1 MHQWTFEEPDNSMAI
16 SEGWTSSASDFTIN
30 ALVAESERYAPIKL
44 TKVHDYKDRFI
55 LRSLQ
60 EEARRESPGFLWY
73 QERAQRAKVAWVKGE
88 GGLEP
93 VGYYICDLQ
102 RPAHVPGIP
111 KDIWYPDSLA
121 QIYVSRKHRRKG
133 YGQNMVEDF
142 LRERSDGPVWVES
155 PRYETRSILNKLGL
169 KETDGRYEI
178 WQMMAG
184 LTRWNRY

>member
-1 MHQWTFEEPDNSMAI
+1 MHQWMFEEPDNSMAI
-16 SEGWTSSASDFTIN
+16 SEGWTGTTSDFAIN
-30 ALVAESERYAPIKL
+30 ALVAESERSVPIKL
-44 TKVHDYKDRFI
+44 NKVHDYKDRFI

-73 QERAQRAKVAWVKGE
+73 QERAQRAKIAWVKGE
-88 GGLEP
+88 DGLEP

-102 RPAHVPGIP
+102 RPAHVPGISN
-111 KDIWYPDSLA
+111 DIWYPDSLA
-121 QIYVSRKHRRKG
+121 QIYVPKKHRRKG
-133 YGQNMVEDF
+133 YGSRMVEDF
-142 LRERSDGPVWVES
+142 LKERSEGPVWVES

-184 LTRWNRY
+184 LTRWNR